1 MKVEKS
7 GPCSDLGS
15 GSSTQ
20 RPGQKLDE
28 NGNNS
33 KRRVILESGT
43 PGKSTDTQKGARYRI
58 GLHNESE
65 CLGS

>member
-33 KRRVILESGT
+33 KRRVTSESGST
-43 PGKSTDTQKGARYRI
+43 GKSTDIQKCARYRI

-65 CLGS
+65 CRGS